1 VRVVATYNG
10 REPEPP
16 VAVPGNAVLVP
27 WLSYARSMPAADVVV
42 THGGHGTLVR
52 ALSCGCAVVV
62 CPAGGD
68 MAENAARA
76 DWAGV
81 GVRLPRRLL
90 GPRTLRL
97 AVERALGDAR
107 MHARARAAAAWIA
120 GHDGARAAALELE
133 GWAG

>member
-1 VRVVATYNG
+1 V
-10 REPEPP
+10 E
-16 VAVPGNAVLVP
+16 VPGNAVLVP
-27 WLSYARSMPAADVVV
+27 WLSYARTMPACDLVI

-52 ALSCGCAVVV
+52 ALSCGCPVVV

-76 DWAGV
+76 DWAGL

-97 AVERALGDAR
+97 AVGRALGDAR
-107 MHARARAAAAWIA
+107 LREGARAVSAWMA
-120 GHDGARAAALELE
+120 RHDGARGAVAELE
-133 GWAG
+133 AWNGSGVPPAHAG